1 MAGPRAWSEAYT
13 ARMIRTSVVLCC
25 ALAIAAARVPQDA
38 APAAAVYEAYA
49 IRFGTIPFAI
59 SGLVAGAD
67 RGRRID
73 IPVMVW
79 LLKGSNG
86 HTVLFDSGFY
96 RQQFLDQWKPQNFRS
111 PAAAVEAAGVKP
123 ETITDV
129 IISHAHWDHVDGADL
144 FPKATIWIQRNEY
157 TYYTGEAWQ
166 RPNNHGGVFAEDML
180 ALVKINT
187 EGRLTFVNGDDQEI
201 LPGIRAYIGGKHTHE
216 SQYISV
222 KIDGGTAVFA
232 SDNIYLYEN
241 LEKHAPI
248 AQTVDGAAG
257 VASNLQAQD
266 RIRTLASDPRLI
278 IPGHEP
284 LVFEKFPSV
293 GDRIVRIK

>member
-1 MAGPRAWSEAYT
+1 
-13 ARMIRTSVVLCC
+13 MIRPWLVLCC
-25 ALAIAAARVPQDA
+25 ALAIPQAASAPQNA
-38 APAAAVYEAYA
+38 AQSANVYEAYA
-49 IRFGTIPFAI
+49 IRFGILPGFSV

-67 RGRRID
+67 RSRKLD

-86 HTVLFDSGFY
+86 HQVLVDSGFY
-96 RQQFLDQWKPQNFRS
+96 RQPFLDQWKPGNFRT

-123 ETITDV
+123 EAITDV

-144 FPKATIWIQRNEY
+144 FPKATIWIQRDEY
-157 TYYTGEAWQ
+157 SYYTGEAWQ
-166 RPNNHGGVFAEDML
+166 TPNSHGGVFADDML

-187 EGRLTFVNGDDQEI
+187 EGRLRFVNGDDQEI
-201 LPGIRAYIGGKHTHE
+201 LPGIRAYIGGKHTHQ
-216 SQYISV
+216 SQYVSV
-222 KIDGGTAVFA
+222 RIDGGTAVFA

-248 AQTVDGAAG
+248 AQTVDGPAG
-257 VASNLQAQD
+257 VASNLAAQD

-278 IPGHEP
+278 VPGHEP
-284 LVFEKFPSV
+284 LVFEKFPSMSD
-293 GDRIVRIK
+293 GIVRIK